1 MKKSTLKPDA
11 DENASLPSPGTSTT
25 HREIFCG
32 IPVHPFASQFPL
44 ITGTEFDELVSS
56 IREMGTL
63 TPAETHNGELI
74 DGRNRARAVEVLQQQ
89 GLDIELP
96 TVEWQPHGP
105 ETVEEHIYALNVH
118 RRHLTDD
125 QRAAFATTMLPA
137 IRAARE
143 ARQAETRFS
152 GQNTATTKT
161 ESPENLEAQPR
172 SSREKA
178 ASTSV
183 GHLAKLAS
191 VSHHK
196 AAQAVALA
204 DGVAA
209 GEIPRAEL
217 EAVQHG
223 DKRLRDITAIK
234 RSRRSS
240 KSAPPDEEDFSA
252 FWDNWDKGSE
262 NGSRDESPDECR
274 DDYGDDDTSPMAPPE
289 CTEKEVRRRW
299 ERFKQPFAVAD
310 YPELRRLTI
319 KIITAEEA
327 SVTREP

>member
-1 MKKSTLKPDA
+1 MTKPTQSLNA
-11 DENASLPSPGTSTT
+11 DCKPSLSAPESEI

-89 GLDIELP
+89 GLEIELP
-96 TVEWQPHGP
+96 TAEWQPHGP

-143 ARQAETRFS
+143 ARQAKTRFS
-152 GQNTATTKT
+152 GQNSATTKT
-161 ESPENLEAQPR
+161 ESPENPEAQPR

-178 ASTSV
+178 SSTSV

-209 GEIPRAEL
+209 GEIPRADL

-223 DKRLRDITAIK
+223 DKRLRDIAAIK

-240 KSAPPDEEDFSA
+240 KPSSRVEADASE
-252 FWDNWDKGSE
+252 FWDEWAEES
-262 NGSRDESPDECR
+262 DEGGCDASLDE
-274 DDYGDDDTSPMAPPE
+274 YGDDCSDDGAKPVRAPE
-289 CTEKEVRRRW
+289 CTEEEVRRRW

-319 KIITAEEA
+319 KIIAAEEA
-327 SVTREP
+327 SVTRGS